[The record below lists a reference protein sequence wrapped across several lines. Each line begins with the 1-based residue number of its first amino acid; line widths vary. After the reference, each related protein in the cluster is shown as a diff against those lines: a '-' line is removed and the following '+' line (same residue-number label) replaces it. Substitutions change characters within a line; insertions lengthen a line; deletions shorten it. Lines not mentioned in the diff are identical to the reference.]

1 MNTFPLFF
9 KLETRKVLIVGGGDV
24 ALRKADLLSR
34 AGACITVLAPSIDH
48 DIEALLSDS
57 KHQLI
62 YENYNKSYMSGARI
76 IIAATDEETL
86 NHQIHAD
93 ATERN
98 IPVNVVDTPHLCDFI
113 FPAIVDRNP
122 IVIGIS
128 SNGKAPVLARLL
140 RARLETLIP
149 QGYGK
154 LAKLAGEFRSEVKA
168 KIPTLTGRRQFWE
181 RAFEGKVSELM
192 FAGNEDQASALL
204 KSDLDTTAAAIGNS
218 STASETA
225 PVTSVAKAML
235 NNDASQANATEQ
247 HLSTQSEQSAQSA
260 QTEMGEVYIVGAG
273 PGDPELLTFKALR
286 LMQQA
291 DIVYYDALV
300 SPQVL
305 DLCRRDADK
314 VYVGKKRSNHAV
326 AQLGINELLVNSA
339 KTGRRVVRLKGG
351 DPFIFGRGGEEIE
364 SLRAHGVPYQVVPG
378 ITAANAAASYAGI
391 PLTHRDHSQSVRFVT
406 GFLKAGAPN
415 SNFKSF
421 LNTDETLVFYMGLHS
436 LPRLTE
442 GLIDAGRSADTP
454 IAIVSNASMPNQ
466 QVLTGTLDNIVAQQA
481 EAQLPTPALLI
492 MGDVVSLQDDLAW
505 YNQKKLLDSQHNNQ
519 RNGQHTH
526 DTARKARN
534 WLRGGVANTDKAHA
548 DKNHYNHKQPTDA
561 RSTDQQAHALS
572 MVANLA
578 AADDDLQELVVS

>member
-1 MNTFPLFF
+1 MTGHTMNTFPLFF
-9 KLETRKVLIVGGGDV
+9 KLEGRKVLIVGGGDV

-34 AGACITVLAPSIDH
+34 AGACITILAPSISH
-48 DIEALLSDS
+48 EIQALLSDS
-57 KHQLI
+57 KHELI
-62 YENYNKSYMSGARI
+62 YEHYNKKYMTDSRV
-76 IIAATDEETL
+76 IIAGTDDEVL

-93 ATERN
+93 ATILN

-154 LAKLAGEFRSEVKA
+154 LAKLAGEFRGEVKA

-181 RAFEGKVSELM
+181 RAFEGQVSELM
-192 FAGNEDQASALL
+192 FAGNETQAAAQLQT
-204 KSDLDTTAAAIGNS
+204 DLDSTAAQIIKNNS
-218 STASETA
+218 ISQHSDVSNVQAASTTA
-225 PVTSVAKAML
+225 PVLTDDFLTDNSHGNIVA
-235 NNDASQANATEQ
+235 T
-247 HLSTQSEQSAQSA
+247 STQPV
-260 QTEMGEVYIVGAG
+260 GEVYIVGAG

-314 VYVGKKRSNHAV
+314 VFVGKKRSNHAV

-339 KTGRRVVRLKGG
+339 KEGRRVVRLKGG

-364 SLRAHGVPYQVVPG
+364 SLRAHNVPYQVVPG

-421 LNTDETLVFYMGLHS
+421 LNTDETVVFYMGLHS

-442 GLIDAGRSADTP
+442 GLIDAGRSSNTP

-466 QVLTGTLDNIVAQQA
+466 QVLTGTLETIVDLQEQN
-481 EAQLPTPALLI
+481 QLPTPALLI
-492 MGDVVSLQDDLAW
+492 MGDVVALHHDLAW
-505 YNQKKLLDSQHNNQ
+505 YNVQSQQ
-519 RNGQHTH
+519 NGKSLVSTE
-526 DTARKARN
+526 DN
-534 WLRGGVANTDKAHA
+534 WLRGGTAATSKDQLTE
-548 DKNHYNHKQPTDA
+548 DSS
-561 RSTDQQAHALS
+561 RQQAHALS

-578 AADDDLQELVVS
+578 EQKESDSLEQLVIG

>member
-9 KLETRKVLIVGGGDV
+9 KLEDRKVLIVGGGEV

-34 AGACITVLAPSIDH
+34 AGACITILAP
-48 DIEALLSDS
+48 DISHELQALLTDS
-57 KHQLI
+57 KHEFI
-62 YENYNKSYMSGARI
+62 YKNYNKAYMSGARV
-76 IIAATDEETL
+76 IIAATDDETL

-93 ATERN
+93 ATELN

-113 FPAIVDRNP
+113 FPAIIDRNP

-181 RAFEGKVSELM
+181 RAFEGPVSQLM
-192 FAGNEDQASALL
+192 FAGNETEATAQL
-204 KSDLDTTAAAIGNS
+204 KADLDSTAAAISKKSDN
-218 STASETA
+218 ASAVKESDTITET
-225 PVTSVAKAML
+225 
-235 NNDASQANATEQ
+235 
-247 HLSTQSEQSAQSA
+247 LSDESEKELPAV
-260 QTEMGEVYIVGAG
+260 GEVYIVGAG

-291 DIVYYDALV
+291 DVVFYDALV

-314 VYVGKKRSNHAV
+314 VFVGKKRSNHTV
-326 AQLGINELLVNSA
+326 AQLGINELLVNHA
-339 KTGRRVVRLKGG
+339 KQGRRVVRLKGG

-364 SLRAHGVPYQVVPG
+364 SLRAHNVPYQVVPG

-421 LNTDETLVFYMGLHS
+421 LNIDETVVFYMGLHS
-436 LPRLTE
+436 LARLTE
-442 GLIDAGRSADTP
+442 GLVDAGRSSETP

-466 QVLTGTLDNIVAQQA
+466 QVLTGTLATIVAKQEQ
-481 EAQLPTPALLI
+481 AQLPTPALLI
-492 MGDVVSLQDDLAW
+492 MGDVVSLHHDLAW
-505 YNQKKLLDSQHNNQ
+505 YNLQNQQHSQNS
-519 RNGQHTH
+519 
-526 DTARKARN
+526 DDIAKN
-534 WLRGGVANTDKAHA
+534 WLREGSRGEAV
-548 DKNHYNHKQPTDA
+548 KQ
-561 RSTDQQAHALS
+561 SIDQQAHALS

-578 AADDDLQELVVS
+578 TQQRDDLEQLIID

>member
-9 KLETRKVLIVGGGDV
+9 KLEGRKVLIVGGGDV

-34 AGACITVLAPSIDH
+34 AGACITILAPAICA
-48 DIEALLSDS
+48 ELQALLTNNKTDA

-62 YENYNKSYMSGARI
+62 YENYNKTYMTGARV
-76 IIAATDEETL
+76 IIAGTDDEAL
-86 NHQIHAD
+86 NHKIHAD
-93 ATERN
+93 ATELN

-154 LAKLAGEFRSEVKA
+154 LAKLAGDFRGEVKA

-181 RAFEGKVSELM
+181 KAFEGPVSQLM
-192 FAGNEDQASALL
+192 FAGNEKEAVAQLQA
-204 KSDLDTTAAAIGNS
+204 DLDNTAAVISGKNIVND
-218 STASETA
+218 TAT
-225 PVTSVAKAML
+225 K
-235 NNDASQANATEQ
+235 SQTGKNEI
-247 HLSTQSEQSAQSA
+247 
-260 QTEMGEVYIVGAG
+260 GEVYIVGAG

-314 VYVGKKRSNHAV
+314 VFVGKKRSNHAV

-339 KTGRRVVRLKGG
+339 KEGRRVVRLKGG

-364 SLRAHGVPYQVVPG
+364 SLRAHGIPYQVVPG

-421 LNTDETLVFYMGLHS
+421 LNTDETVVFYMGLHS

-442 GLIDAGRSADTP
+442 GLIDAGRSAETP

-466 QVLTGTLDNIVAQQA
+466 QVLTGTLENIVELQ
-481 EAQLPTPALLI
+481 EKNQLPTPALLI
-492 MGDVVSLQDDLAW
+492 MGDVVSLHHDLAW
-505 YNQKKLLDSQHNNQ
+505 YNLQNQQHNQNVS
-519 RNGQHTH
+519 
-526 DTARKARN
+526 DTGSN
-534 WLRGGVANTDKAHA
+534 WLRGGTAATPKD
-548 DKNHYNHKQPTDA
+548 NHTN
-561 RSTDQQAHALS
+561 QQAHALS
-572 MVANLA
+572 MIANLA
-578 AADDDLQELVVS
+578 TEDEGLEQLVIG

>member
-9 KLETRKVLIVGGGDV
+9 KLEDRKVLIVGGGDV

-34 AGACITVLAPSIDH
+34 AGACITVLAPTIMAE
-48 DIEALLSDS
+48 IQALLSDS

-62 YENYNKSYMSGARI
+62 YENYHKTYMTGARV
-76 IIAATDEETL
+76 IIAATDDETL

-93 ATERN
+93 ATEIN
-98 IPVNVVDTPHLCDFI
+98 IPVNVVDTPPLCDFI

-154 LAKLAGEFRSEVKA
+154 LAKLAGDFRAEVKS

-181 RAFEGKVSELM
+181 RAFEGQVSELM
-192 FAGNEDQASALL
+192 FAGNETQAAAQL
-204 KSDLDTTAAAIGNS
+204 KADLDDTAAKIDRTSNADTQIPQTAIS
-218 STASETA
+218 VTDSKDQPQQHPEHSAAS
-225 PVTSVAKAML
+225 
-235 NNDASQANATEQ
+235 
-247 HLSTQSEQSAQSA
+247 SEQ
-260 QTEMGEVYIVGAG
+260 TPIGEVYIVGAG

-314 VYVGKKRSNHAV
+314 VFVGKKRSNHAV

-339 KTGRRVVRLKGG
+339 KEGRRVVRLKGG

-421 LNTDETLVFYMGLHS
+421 LNTDETVVFYMGLHS
-436 LPRLTE
+436 LARLTE
-442 GLIDAGRSADTP
+442 GLIEAGRNADTP
-454 IAIVSNASMPNQ
+454 IAIISNASMPNQ
-466 QVLTGTLDNIVAQQA
+466 QVLTGTLATIVAQQ
-481 EAQLPTPALLI
+481 EKAQLPTPALLI
-492 MGDVVSLQDDLAW
+492 MGDVVALHHDLAW
-505 YNQKKLLDSQHNNQ
+505 YNLQNQQHNQNVS
-519 RNGQHTH
+519 
-526 DTARKARN
+526 DTANN
-534 WLRGGVANTDKAHA
+534 WLRGGTAATPKETSL
-548 DKNHYNHKQPTDA
+548 Q
-561 RSTDQQAHALS
+561 QQAHALS

-578 AADDDLQELVVS
+578 TQQEDGLEKLVID

>member
-9 KLETRKVLIVGGGDV
+9 KLEDRKVLIVGGGDV

-34 AGACITVLAPSIDH
+34 AGACITVLAPTIMAE
-48 DIEALLSDS
+48 IQALLSDS

-62 YENYNKSYMSGARI
+62 YENYHKTYMTGARV
-76 IIAATDEETL
+76 IIAATDDETL

-93 ATERN
+93 ATEIN
-98 IPVNVVDTPHLCDFI
+98 IPVNVVDTPPLCDFI

-154 LAKLAGEFRSEVKA
+154 LAKLAGDFRAEVKS

-181 RAFEGKVSELM
+181 RAFEGQVSELL
-192 FAGNEDQASALL
+192 FAGNETQAAAQLQA
-204 KSDLDTTAAAIGNS
+204 DLDDTAAKIDRTSNADTQIPQTAIS
-218 STASETA
+218 VTDSKDQPQQHPEHSAAS
-225 PVTSVAKAML
+225 
-235 NNDASQANATEQ
+235 
-247 HLSTQSEQSAQSA
+247 SEQ
-260 QTEMGEVYIVGAG
+260 TPIGEVYIVGAG

-314 VYVGKKRSNHAV
+314 VFVGKKRSNHAV

-339 KTGRRVVRLKGG
+339 KEGRRVVRLKGG

-421 LNTDETLVFYMGLHS
+421 LNTDETVVFYMGLHS
-436 LPRLTE
+436 LARLTE
-442 GLIDAGRSADTP
+442 GLIEAGRNADTP
-454 IAIVSNASMPNQ
+454 IAIISNASMPNQ
-466 QVLTGTLDNIVAQQA
+466 QVLTGTLATIVAQQ
-481 EAQLPTPALLI
+481 EQAQLPTPALLI
-492 MGDVVSLQDDLAW
+492 MGDVVALHHDLAW
-505 YNQKKLLDSQHNNQ
+505 YNLQNQQHNQNVS
-519 RNGQHTH
+519 
-526 DTARKARN
+526 DTENN
-534 WLRGGVANTDKAHA
+534 WLRGGTAATPKETSL
-548 DKNHYNHKQPTDA
+548 Q
-561 RSTDQQAHALS
+561 QQAHALS

-578 AADDDLQELVVS
+578 TQQEDGLEKLVID

>member
-1 MNTFPLFF
+1 MIGHAMNTFPLFF
-9 KLETRKVLIVGGGDV
+9 KLEDRKVLIVGGGDV

-34 AGACITVLAPSIDH
+34 AGAAITILAPSISV
-48 DIEALLSDS
+48 ELQALLNDS

-62 YENYNKSYMSGARI
+62 YENYDKTYMSGARV
-76 IIAATDEETL
+76 IIAATDDEML

-93 ATERN
+93 ATELN

-154 LAKLAGEFRSEVKA
+154 LAKLAGDFRSEVKT

-181 RAFEGKVSELM
+181 KAFEGSVSQLM
-192 FAGNEDQASALL
+192 FAGNEDEAAAQLQADLDKTASAISE
-204 KSDLDTTAAAIGNS
+204 KSAVNDK
-218 STASETA
+218 STEPQTL
-225 PVTSVAKAML
+225 P
-235 NNDASQANATEQ
+235 NNV
-247 HLSTQSEQSAQSA
+247 
-260 QTEMGEVYIVGAG
+260 GEVYIVGAG

-314 VYVGKKRSNHAV
+314 VFVGKKRNNHAV
-326 AQLGINELLVNSA
+326 AQLGINELLANSA
-339 KTGRRVVRLKGG
+339 KEGRRVVRLKGG

-421 LNTDETLVFYMGLHS
+421 LNTDETVVFYMGLHS
-436 LPRLTE
+436 LARLTE
-442 GLIDAGRSADTP
+442 GLIDAGRSSHTP

-466 QVLTGTLDNIVAQQA
+466 QVLTGTLADIVELQ
-481 EAQLPTPALLI
+481 EKNQLPTPALLI
-492 MGDVVSLQDDLAW
+492 MGDVVALHHDLAW
-505 YNQKKLLDSQHNNQ
+505 YNLQNQQKNKNS
-519 RNGQHTH
+519 
-526 DTARKARN
+526 DTTANN
-534 WLRGGVANTDKAHA
+534 WLRGGTAATPKTDH
-548 DKNHYNHKQPTDA
+548 T
-561 RSTDQQAHALS
+561 SQQAHALS

-578 AADDDLQELVVS
+578 TADDGLEQLVIG

>member
-9 KLETRKVLIVGGGDV
+9 KLEDRKVLIVGGGEV

-34 AGACITVLAPSIDH
+34 AGACITILAP
-48 DIEALLSDS
+48 DISHELQALLTDS
-57 KHQLI
+57 KHKFI
-62 YENYNKSYMSGARI
+62 YKNYNKTYMSGARV
-76 IIAATDEETL
+76 IIAATDDETL

-93 ATERN
+93 ATELN

-113 FPAIVDRNP
+113 FPAIIDRNP

-181 RAFEGKVSELM
+181 RAFEGQVSQLM
-192 FAGNEDQASALL
+192 FAGNETEAAAQLQA
-204 KSDLDTTAAAIGNS
+204 DLDSTAAAISKKSDNADAVKETDTIA
-218 STASETA
+218 STLSDESEKELPA
-225 PVTSVAKAML
+225 V
-235 NNDASQANATEQ
+235 
-247 HLSTQSEQSAQSA
+247 
-260 QTEMGEVYIVGAG
+260 GEVYIVGAG

-291 DIVYYDALV
+291 DVVFYDALV

-314 VYVGKKRSNHAV
+314 VFVGKKRSNHTV
-326 AQLGINELLVNSA
+326 AQLGINELLVNHA
-339 KTGRRVVRLKGG
+339 KQGRRVVRLKGG

-364 SLRAHGVPYQVVPG
+364 SLRAHNVPYQVVPG

-421 LNTDETLVFYMGLHS
+421 LNTDETVVFYMGLHS
-436 LPRLTE
+436 LARLTE
-442 GLIDAGRSADTP
+442 GLVDAGRSSETP
-454 IAIVSNASMPNQ
+454 IAIVSNASMSNQ
-466 QVLTGTLDNIVAQQA
+466 QVLTGTLATIVAKQEQ
-481 EAQLPTPALLI
+481 AQLPTPALLI
-492 MGDVVSLQDDLAW
+492 MGDVVSLHHDLAW
-505 YNQKKLLDSQHNNQ
+505 YNLQNQQHSQNS
-519 RNGQHTH
+519 
-526 DTARKARN
+526 DDIAKN
-534 WLRGGVANTDKAHA
+534 WLREGSRGEAI
-548 DKNHYNHKQPTDA
+548 KQPI
-561 RSTDQQAHALS
+561 DQQAHALS
-572 MVANLA
+572 MIANLA
-578 AADDDLQELVVS
+578 TNLGDDLEQLIID

>member
-9 KLETRKVLIVGGGDV
+9 KLDNRKVLIVGGGDV

-34 AGACITVLAPSIDH
+34 AGAAITIVAPSICDELH
-48 DIEALLSDS
+48 ALLSDE
-57 KHQLI
+57 KHTLI
-62 YENYNKSYMSGARI
+62 YENYNKKYMQGARV
-76 IIAATDEETL
+76 IIAGTDDEAL

-93 ATERN
+93 ATALN

-154 LAKLAGEFRSEVKA
+154 LAKLAGEFRSEVKN

-181 RAFEGKVSELM
+181 RAFEGKVSELI
-192 FAGNEDQASALL
+192 FAGNETEATVQLQ
-204 KSDLDTTAAAIGNS
+204 KDLA
-218 STASETA
+218 ETA
-225 PVTSVAKAML
+225 KKIANQHSDDTEVATNSAANLDNQDTDSDISNKGKNPV
-235 NNDASQANATEQ
+235 
-247 HLSTQSEQSAQSA
+247 
-260 QTEMGEVYIVGAG
+260 GEVYIVGAG

-291 DIVYYDALV
+291 DIVFYDALV

-326 AQLGINELLVNSA
+326 AQLGINELLINEA
-339 KTGRRVVRLKGG
+339 KKGRRVVRLKGG

-406 GFLKAGAPN
+406 GFLKAGVPN
-415 SNFKSF
+415 EKFEN
-421 LNTDETLVFYMGLHS
+421 LLDTDETVVFYMGLHS
-436 LPRLTE
+436 LERLTE
-442 GLIDAGRSADTP
+442 GLIEAGRSSETP

-466 QVLTGTLDNIVAQQA
+466 QVLTGTLASIVERQEQ
-481 EAQLPTPALLI
+481 AQLPTPALLI
-492 MGDVVSLQDDLAW
+492 MGDVVALHHDLAW
-505 YNQKKLLDSQHNNQ
+505 YNLHLQQHEQSLAN
-519 RNGQHTH
+519 TES
-526 DTARKARN
+526 N
-534 WLRGGVANTDKAHA
+534 WLRGGTATTPKGQAKGQAV
-548 DKNHYNHKQPTDA
+548 
-561 RSTDQQAHALS
+561 DQQAHALS
-572 MVANLA
+572 MIATLSEA
-578 AADDDLQELVVS
+578 KEDSLEQLIIG

>member
-9 KLETRKVLIVGGGDV
+9 KLDNRKVLIVGGGDV

-34 AGACITVLAPSIDH
+34 AGAAITIVAPSICDELH
-48 DIEALLSDS
+48 ALLSNE
-57 KHQLI
+57 KHTLI
-62 YENYNKSYMSGARI
+62 YENYNKKYMQGARV
-76 IIAATDEETL
+76 IIAGTDDEAL

-93 ATERN
+93 ATALN

-154 LAKLAGEFRSEVKA
+154 LAKLAGEFRSEVKN

-181 RAFEGKVSELM
+181 RAFEGKVSELI
-192 FAGNEDQASALL
+192 FAGNETEATAQLQ
-204 KSDLDTTAAAIGNS
+204 KDLA
-218 STASETA
+218 ETA
-225 PVTSVAKAML
+225 TKIANQHSDDTEVATNSAANLDNQDTDSDISNKGENPV
-235 NNDASQANATEQ
+235 
-247 HLSTQSEQSAQSA
+247 
-260 QTEMGEVYIVGAG
+260 GEVYIEGAG

-291 DIVYYDALV
+291 DIVFYDALV

-314 VYVGKKRSNHAV
+314 VFVGKKRSNHAV
-326 AQLGINELLVNSA
+326 AQLGINELLINEA
-339 KTGRRVVRLKGG
+339 KKGRRVVRLKGG

-406 GFLKAGAPN
+406 GFLKAGVPN
-415 SNFKSF
+415 EKFEN
-421 LNTDETLVFYMGLHS
+421 LLDTNETVVFYMGLHS
-436 LPRLTE
+436 LERLTE
-442 GLIDAGRSADTP
+442 GLIEAGRSSETP

-466 QVLTGTLDNIVAQQA
+466 QVLTGTLASIVERQEQ
-481 EAQLPTPALLI
+481 AQLPTPALLI
-492 MGDVVSLQDDLAW
+492 MGNVVALHHDLAW
-505 YNQKKLLDSQHNNQ
+505 YNLHLQHHEQSLAN
-519 RNGQHTH
+519 TES
-526 DTARKARN
+526 N
-534 WLRGGVANTDKAHA
+534 WLRGGTATTPKGQAKGQAV
-548 DKNHYNHKQPTDA
+548 
-561 RSTDQQAHALS
+561 DQQAHALS
-572 MVANLA
+572 MIATLSEA
-578 AADDDLQELVVS
+578 KEDSLEQLVIG

>member
-9 KLETRKVLIVGGGDV
+9 KLEDRKVLIVGGGDV

-34 AGACITVLAPSIDH
+34 AGAAITILAPSISH
-48 DIEALLSDS
+48 ELQTLLSHTKYKA
-57 KHQLI
+57 KHELI
-62 YENYNKSYMSGARI
+62 YENYNKAYMTGARV
-76 IIAATDEETL
+76 IIAATDDETL

-93 ATERN
+93 ASELN

-154 LAKLAGEFRSEVKA
+154 LAKLAGEFRGEVKA

-181 RAFEGKVSELM
+181 RAFEGEVSQLM
-192 FAGNEDQASALL
+192 FAGNEKEAAAQLQA
-204 KSDLDTTAAAIGNS
+204 DLDN
-218 STASETA
+218 TASDINGKNTA
-225 PVTSVAKAML
+225 DDTS
-235 NNDASQANATEQ
+235 TEF
-247 HLSTQSEQSAQSA
+247 
-260 QTEMGEVYIVGAG
+260 QTVKNTMGEVYIVGAG

-314 VYVGKKRSNHAV
+314 VFVGKKRSNHAV

-339 KTGRRVVRLKGG
+339 KEGRRVVRLKGG

-421 LNTDETLVFYMGLHS
+421 LNTDETVVFYMGLHS
-436 LPRLTE
+436 LVRLTT
-442 GLIDAGRSADTP
+442 GLIDAGRSRDTP

-466 QVLTGTLDNIVAQQA
+466 QVLTGTLANIVELQEQ
-481 EAQLPTPALLI
+481 AQLPTPALLI
-492 MGDVVSLQDDLAW
+492 MGDVVSLHHDLAW
-505 YNQKKLLDSQHNNQ
+505 YNHNNQ
-519 RNGQHTH
+519 NVN
-526 DTARKARN
+526 DTASN
-534 WLRGGVANTDKAHA
+534 WLRERAATPDK
-548 DKNHYNHKQPTDA
+548 DSKQFTN
-561 RSTDQQAHALS
+561 QQAHALS
-572 MVANLA
+572 MVANLSA
-578 AADDDLQELVVS
+578 QQEEGLEQLVIG

>member
-9 KLETRKVLIVGGGDV
+9 KLEGRKVLIVGGGEV

-34 AGACITVLAPSIDH
+34 AGACITILAPNISHEIR
-48 DIEALLSDS
+48 ELLSDN
-57 KHQLI
+57 KHELI
-62 YENYNKSYMSGARI
+62 EKNYHKSYMSGARV
-76 IIAATDEETL
+76 IIAATDDETL
-86 NHQIHAD
+86 NHEIYAD
-93 ATERN
+93 ATELN
-98 IPVNVVDTPHLCDFI
+98 IPVNVVDTPPLCDFI
-113 FPAIVDRNP
+113 FPAIIDRNP

-154 LAKLAGEFRSEVKA
+154 LAKLAGDFRSEVKS

-181 RAFEGKVSELM
+181 RAFEGQVSQLM
-192 FAGNEDQASALL
+192 FAGNETEAAAQLQA
-204 KSDLDTTAAAIGNS
+204 DLDSTAAAIHDKAHAAENTTPTLS
-218 STASETA
+218 DESEKKSP
-225 PVTSVAKAML
+225 PV
-235 NNDASQANATEQ
+235 
-247 HLSTQSEQSAQSA
+247 
-260 QTEMGEVYIVGAG
+260 GEVYIVGAG

-314 VYVGKKRSNHAV
+314 VFVGKKRSNHTV

-339 KTGRRVVRLKGG
+339 KEGRRVVRLKGG

-406 GFLKAGAPN
+406 GFLKAGTPN
-415 SNFKSF
+415 NNFKNF
-421 LNTDETLVFYMGLHS
+421 LNTDETVVFYMGLHS
-436 LPRLTE
+436 LARLTE
-442 GLIDAGRSADTP
+442 GLVDAGRSADTP

-466 QVLTGTLDNIVAQQA
+466 QVLTGTLASIVSQQ
-481 EAQLPTPALLI
+481 ETAQLPTPALLI
-492 MGDVVSLQDDLAW
+492 MGDVVSLHHDLAW
-505 YNQKKLLDSQHNNQ
+505 YNLQNQQHNQ
-519 RNGQHTH
+519 SS
-526 DTARKARN
+526 DDIAKN
-534 WLRGGVANTDKAHA
+534 WLREGSRGEAV
-548 DKNHYNHKQPTDA
+548 KQ
-561 RSTDQQAHALS
+561 SIDQQAHALS
-572 MVANLA
+572 MIANLA
-578 AADDDLQELVVS
+578 TNSGDDLEQLIID

>member
-9 KLETRKVLIVGGGDV
+9 KLEDRKILIVGGGDV

-34 AGACITVLAPSIDH
+34 AGACITVLAPNICD
-48 DIEALLSDS
+48 ELQALLSSS
-57 KHQLI
+57 KHALI
-62 YENYNKSYMSGARI
+62 YENYNKSYMSGARV
-76 IIAATDEETL
+76 IIAATDDEAL

-93 ATERN
+93 ATDLN

-154 LAKLAGEFRSEVKA
+154 LAKLAGEFRTEVKA

-192 FAGNEDQASALL
+192 FAGNETQAAAQLQA
-204 KSDLDTTAAAIGNS
+204 DLDTTAAKLASANSGSPAIEPNHTEHSTDITTDLS
-218 STASETA
+218 SLDTA
-225 PVTSVAKAML
+225 
-235 NNDASQANATEQ
+235 
-247 HLSTQSEQSAQSA
+247 A
-260 QTEMGEVYIVGAG
+260 QTHTTVPIGEVYIVGAG

-314 VYVGKKRSNHAV
+314 VFVGKKRNNHAV

-339 KTGRRVVRLKGG
+339 KEGRRVVRLKGG

-421 LNTDETLVFYMGLHS
+421 LDTDETVVFYMGLHS

-442 GLIDAGRSADTP
+442 GLIDAGRSENTP

-466 QVLTGTLDNIVAQQA
+466 QVLTGTLATIVELQ
-481 EAQLPTPALLI
+481 EKNQLPTPALLI
-492 MGDVVSLQDDLAW
+492 MGDVVALHHDLAW
-505 YNQKKLLDSQHNNQ
+505 YNLQNQ
-519 RNGQHTH
+519 QHTQNS
-526 DTARKARN
+526 DDLAKN
-534 WLRGGVANTDKAHA
+534 WLRGGTAATPKSVAAQYEANGSNTNA
-548 DKNHYNHKQPTDA
+548 
-561 RSTDQQAHALS
+561 QQAHALS
-572 MVANLA
+572 MVATLS
-578 AADDDLQELVVS
+578 E

>member
-9 KLETRKVLIVGGGDV
+9 KLEDRKVLIVGGGDV

-34 AGACITVLAPSIDH
+34 AGAAITILAPTISAEIQ
-48 DIEALLSDS
+48 ALLSPTKDKA
-57 KHQLI
+57 KHELI
-62 YENYNKSYMSGARI
+62 YENYNKAYMTGARV
-76 IIAATDEETL
+76 IIAATDDEAL

-93 ATERN
+93 ASELN

-154 LAKLAGEFRSEVKA
+154 LAKLAGDFRDEVKT

-181 RAFEGKVSELM
+181 RAFEGDVSQLM
-192 FAGNEDQASALL
+192 FAGNEDAAAARLQADLDNTASAINE
-204 KSDLDTTAAAIGNS
+204 K
-218 STASETA
+218 STADN
-225 PVTSVAKAML
+225 TS
-235 NNDASQANATEQ
+235 TES
-247 HLSTQSEQSAQSA
+247 HTVKNP
-260 QTEMGEVYIVGAG
+260 MGEVYIVGAG

-314 VYVGKKRSNHAV
+314 VFVGKKRSNHAV

-339 KTGRRVVRLKGG
+339 KEGRRVVRLKGG

-421 LNTDETLVFYMGLHS
+421 LNTDETVVFYMGLHS
-436 LPRLTE
+436 LPRLTT
-442 GLIDAGRSADTP
+442 GLIDAGRSSDTP

-466 QVLTGTLDNIVAQQA
+466 QVLTGTLANIVELQEQN
-481 EAQLPTPALLI
+481 QLPTPALLI
-492 MGDVVSLQDDLAW
+492 MGDVVRLHHDLAW
-505 YNQKKLLDSQHNNQ
+505 YHVDNEQNNQ
-519 RNGQHTH
+519 NAA
-526 DTARKARN
+526 DTDDN
-534 WLRGGVANTDKAHA
+534 WLRSGKAA
-548 DKNHYNHKQPTDA
+548 AAKAPT
-561 RSTDQQAHALS
+561 SQQAHALS

-578 AADDDLQELVVS
+578 IADDVEQLVIG

>member
-9 KLETRKVLIVGGGDV
+9 KLEDRKVLIVGGGDV

-34 AGACITVLAPSIDH
+34 AGACITVLAPSISAE
-48 DIEALLSDS
+48 IQALLNDS
-57 KHQLI
+57 KHELV
-62 YENYNKSYMSGARI
+62 YENYNKTYMSGARV
-76 IIAATDEETL
+76 IIAATDDEAL

-93 ATERN
+93 ATELN

-154 LAKLAGEFRSEVKA
+154 LAKLAGDFRSEVKT

-181 RAFEGKVSELM
+181 KAFEGPVSQLM
-192 FAGNEDQASALL
+192 FAGNETQAAAQLQA
-204 KSDLDTTAAAIGNS
+204 DLDSTAASISGKGVAA
-218 STASETA
+218 STSA
-225 PVTSVAKAML
+225 PVMLEETTKA
-235 NNDASQANATEQ
+235 QNAV
-247 HLSTQSEQSAQSA
+247 
-260 QTEMGEVYIVGAG
+260 GEVYIVGAG

-314 VYVGKKRSNHAV
+314 VFVGKKRSNHAV

-339 KTGRRVVRLKGG
+339 KEGRRVVRLKGG

-364 SLRAHGVPYQVVPG
+364 SLRAHSIPYQVVPG

-415 SNFKSF
+415 NNFKSF
-421 LNTDETLVFYMGLHS
+421 LNTDETVVFYMGLHS

-442 GLIDAGRSADTP
+442 GLIDAGRSSDTP

-466 QVLTGTLDNIVAQQA
+466 QVLTGTLADIVELQ
-481 EAQLPTPALLI
+481 EKNQLQTPALLI
-492 MGDVVSLQDDLAW
+492 MGDVVALHHDLAW
-505 YNQKKLLDSQHNNQ
+505 YNLQNQQHNQNVS
-519 RNGQHTH
+519 
-526 DTARKARN
+526 DTDDN
-534 WLRGGVANTDKAHA
+534 WLRGGTAATPKDNVV
-548 DKNHYNHKQPTDA
+548 
-561 RSTDQQAHALS
+561 DQQAHALS
-572 MVANLA
+572 MIANLA
-578 AADDDLQELVVS
+578 EKNDSLEQLVIG

>member
-1 MNTFPLFF
+1 MTDHTMNTFPLFF
-9 KLETRKVLIVGGGDV
+9 KLEGRKVLIVGGGDV

-34 AGACITVLAPSIDH
+34 AGACITVLAPSICA
-48 DIEALLSDS
+48 ELQALLSDS
-57 KHQLI
+57 KHELI
-62 YENYNKSYMSGARI
+62 YEHYNKKYMTGSRV
-76 IIAATDEETL
+76 IIAATDDETL

-93 ATERN
+93 ATTLN

-154 LAKLAGEFRSEVKA
+154 LAKLAGEFRGEVKA

-181 RAFEGKVSELM
+181 RAFEGQVSELM
-192 FAGNEDQASALL
+192 FAGNETQAAAQLQTDLDSTAAQII
-204 KSDLDTTAAAIGNS
+204 KNNSTSQHSDLSNVQ
-218 STASETA
+218 TASITTPVSVDDFNTNNSTHSTETNPLQ
-225 PVTSVAKAML
+225 PV
-235 NNDASQANATEQ
+235 
-247 HLSTQSEQSAQSA
+247 
-260 QTEMGEVYIVGAG
+260 GEVYIVGAG

-314 VYVGKKRSNHAV
+314 VFVGKKRSNHAV

-339 KTGRRVVRLKGG
+339 KEGRRVVRLKGG

-364 SLRAHGVPYQVVPG
+364 SLRAHNVPYQVVPG

-421 LNTDETLVFYMGLHS
+421 LNTDETVVFYMGLHS

-442 GLIDAGRSADTP
+442 GLIDAGRSSNTP

-466 QVLTGTLDNIVAQQA
+466 QVLTGTLETIVELQEQN
-481 EAQLPTPALLI
+481 QLPTPALLI
-492 MGDVVSLQDDLAW
+492 MGDVVSLHNDLAW
-505 YNQKKLLDSQHNNQ
+505 YNVQSQQ
-519 RNGQHTH
+519 NGKSLVSTE
-526 DTARKARN
+526 DN
-534 WLRGGVANTDKAHA
+534 WLRGGTAATPKDQLTE
-548 DKNHYNHKQPTDA
+548 DSS
-561 RSTDQQAHALS
+561 RQQAHALS

-578 AADDDLQELVVS
+578 EQKESDSLEQLLIG

>member
-9 KLETRKVLIVGGGDV
+9 KLADRKVLIVGGGDV

-34 AGACITVLAPSIDH
+34 AGAAITVIAP
-48 DIEALLSDS
+48 DICDELQALLTHSES
-57 KHQLI
+57 NEIINKHQLI
-62 YENYNKSYMSGARI
+62 FAEYNKSYMAGARI
-76 IIAATDEETL
+76 IIAGTDDEAL
-86 NHQIHAD
+86 NHQVHAD
-93 ATERN
+93 ATELN
-98 IPVNVVDTPHLCDFI
+98 IPVNVVDTPPLCDFI

-140 RARLETLIP
+140 RARLETIIP

-154 LAKLAGEFRSEVKA
+154 LAKLAGDFRSEVKT

-181 RAFEGKVSELM
+181 KAFEGKVSQLM
-192 FAGNEDQASALL
+192 FAGNESEAATQLQVDLDKTASAIREN
-204 KSDLDTTAAAIGNS
+204 KT
-218 STASETA
+218 
-225 PVTSVAKAML
+225 V
-235 NNDASQANATEQ
+235 NDKATEPKTLQ
-247 HLSTQSEQSAQSA
+247 NGI
-260 QTEMGEVYIVGAG
+260 GEVYIVGAG

-291 DIVYYDALV
+291 DIVFYDALV

-326 AQLGINELLVNSA
+326 AQLGINELLINEA
-339 KTGRRVVRLKGG
+339 KKGRRVVRLKGG

-364 SLRAHGVPYQVVPG
+364 SLRAHNIPYQVVPG

-421 LNTDETLVFYMGLHS
+421 LNTDETVVFYMGLHS
-436 LPRLTE
+436 LARLTE
-442 GLIDAGRSADTP
+442 GLIEAGRSSETP

-466 QVLTGTLDNIVAQQA
+466 QVLTGTLATIVDLQEQ
-481 EAQLPTPALLI
+481 AQLPTPALLI
-492 MGDVVSLQDDLAW
+492 MGDVVALHHDLAW
-505 YNQKKLLDSQHNNQ
+505 YNLQQHEHSLASTEN
-519 RNGQHTH
+519 
-526 DTARKARN
+526 N
-534 WLRGGVANTDKAHA
+534 WLRGGTAATPKDLVSHN
-548 DKNHYNHKQPTDA
+548 QPVH
-561 RSTDQQAHALS
+561 QQAHALS
-572 MVANLA
+572 MIATLSESKS
-578 AADDDLQELVVS
+578 DDLEQLIID

>member
-9 KLETRKVLIVGGGDV
+9 KLDNRKVLIVGGGDV

-34 AGACITVLAPSIDH
+34 AGAAITIVAPSICDELH
-48 DIEALLSDS
+48 ALLSNE
-57 KHQLI
+57 KHTLI
-62 YENYNKSYMSGARI
+62 YENYNKKYMQGARV
-76 IIAATDEETL
+76 IIAGTDDEAL

-93 ATERN
+93 ATALN

-154 LAKLAGEFRSEVKA
+154 LAKLAGEFRSEVKN

-181 RAFEGKVSELM
+181 RAFEGKVSELI
-192 FAGNEDQASALL
+192 FAGNETEATAQLQ
-204 KSDLDTTAAAIGNS
+204 KDLA
-218 STASETA
+218 ETA
-225 PVTSVAKAML
+225 KKIANQHSDDTEVATNSAANLDNQDTDSDISNKGKNPV
-235 NNDASQANATEQ
+235 
-247 HLSTQSEQSAQSA
+247 
-260 QTEMGEVYIVGAG
+260 GEVYIVGAG

-291 DIVYYDALV
+291 DIVFYDALV

-326 AQLGINELLVNSA
+326 AQLGINELLVAEA
-339 KTGRRVVRLKGG
+339 KKGRRVVRLKGG

-406 GFLKAGAPN
+406 GFLKAGVPN
-415 SNFKSF
+415 EKFEN
-421 LNTDETLVFYMGLHS
+421 LLDTNETVVFYMGLHS
-436 LPRLTE
+436 LERLTE
-442 GLIDAGRSADTP
+442 GLIEAGRSSETP

-466 QVLTGTLDNIVAQQA
+466 QVLTGTLASIVERQEQ
-481 EAQLPTPALLI
+481 AQLPTPALLI
-492 MGDVVSLQDDLAW
+492 MGNVVALHHDLAW
-505 YNQKKLLDSQHNNQ
+505 YNLHLQQHEQSLAN
-519 RNGQHTH
+519 TES
-526 DTARKARN
+526 N
-534 WLRGGVANTDKAHA
+534 WLRGGTATTPKGQAKGQAV
-548 DKNHYNHKQPTDA
+548 
-561 RSTDQQAHALS
+561 DQQAHALS
-572 MVANLA
+572 MIATLSESKE
-578 AADDDLQELVVS
+578 DSLEQLIIG

>member
-1 MNTFPLFF
+1 MIGHAMNTFPLFF
-9 KLETRKVLIVGGGDV
+9 KLEDRKVLIVGGGDV

-34 AGACITVLAPSIDH
+34 AGAAITILAPSISV
-48 DIEALLSDS
+48 ELQALLNDS

-62 YENYNKSYMSGARI
+62 YENYDKTYMSGARV
-76 IIAATDEETL
+76 IIAATDDEML

-93 ATERN
+93 ATELN

-154 LAKLAGEFRSEVKA
+154 LAKLAGDFRSEVKT

-181 RAFEGKVSELM
+181 KAFEGSVSQLM
-192 FAGNEDQASALL
+192 FAGNEDEAAAQLQADLDKTASAISE
-204 KSDLDTTAAAIGNS
+204 KSAVNDK
-218 STASETA
+218 STEPQTL
-225 PVTSVAKAML
+225 P
-235 NNDASQANATEQ
+235 NNV
-247 HLSTQSEQSAQSA
+247 
-260 QTEMGEVYIVGAG
+260 GEVYIVGAG

-314 VYVGKKRSNHAV
+314 VFVGKKRSNHAV

-339 KTGRRVVRLKGG
+339 KEGRRVVRLKGG

-364 SLRAHGVPYQVVPG
+364 SLRAHSIPYQVVPG

-415 SNFKSF
+415 SNFKNF
-421 LNTDETLVFYMGLHS
+421 LNTNETVVFYMGLHS
-436 LPRLTE
+436 LARLTE
-442 GLIDAGRSADTP
+442 GLINAGRSSDTP

-466 QVLTGTLDNIVAQQA
+466 QVLTGTLADIVELQ
-481 EAQLPTPALLI
+481 EKNQLPTPALLI
-492 MGDVVSLQDDLAW
+492 MGDVVALHHDLAW
-505 YNQKKLLDSQHNNQ
+505 YNLQNQQKNKNS
-519 RNGQHTH
+519 
-526 DTARKARN
+526 DTTANN
-534 WLRGGVANTDKAHA
+534 WLRDGTAATPKTDH
-548 DKNHYNHKQPTDA
+548 T
-561 RSTDQQAHALS
+561 SQQAHALS

-578 AADDDLQELVVS
+578 TADDGLEQLVIG

>member
-9 KLETRKVLIVGGGDV
+9 KLEDRKVLIVGGGDV

-34 AGACITVLAPSIDH
+34 AGACITVLAPSISH
-48 DIEALLSDS
+48 EIQALLSDNKS
-57 KHQLI
+57 DTKHQLI
-62 YENYNKSYMSGARI
+62 HENYHKTYMTDSRV
-76 IIAATDEETL
+76 IIAATDDETL

-93 ATERN
+93 ATALN

-154 LAKLAGEFRSEVKA
+154 LARLAGEFRGEVKA

-181 RAFEGKVSELM
+181 RAFEGKVSQLM
-192 FAGNEDQASALL
+192 FAGNENKAVAQLQA
-204 KSDLDTTAAAIGNS
+204 DLDNTAATMTAKDTTETEHK
-218 STASETA
+218 ST
-225 PVTSVAKAML
+225 V
-235 NNDASQANATEQ
+235 
-247 HLSTQSEQSAQSA
+247 
-260 QTEMGEVYIVGAG
+260 GEVYIVGAG

-314 VYVGKKRSNHAV
+314 VFVGKKRSNHAV

-339 KTGRRVVRLKGG
+339 KEGRRVVRLKGG

-364 SLRAHGVPYQVVPG
+364 SLRAHNVPYQVVPG

-406 GFLKAGAPN
+406 GFLKAGSPN
-415 SNFKSF
+415 NNFKSF
-421 LNTDETLVFYMGLHS
+421 LNTDETVVFYMGLHS

-442 GLIDAGRSADTP
+442 GLIDAGRSEETP

-466 QVLTGTLDNIVAQQA
+466 QVLTGTLASIVGLQ
-481 EAQLPTPALLI
+481 EKNQLPTPALLI
-492 MGDVVSLQDDLAW
+492 MGDVVALYDDLAW
-505 YNQKKLLDSQHNNQ
+505 YNIPNQQHNKNTSE
-519 RNGQHTH
+519 N
-526 DTARKARN
+526 DNN
-534 WLRGGVANTDKAHA
+534 WLRAGTATTPNTTLKPNA
-548 DKNHYNHKQPTDA
+548 Y
-561 RSTDQQAHALS
+561 QQAHALS
-572 MVANLA
+572 MIANLA
-578 AADDDLQELVVS
+578 TEDGDLEQLVIG

>member
-9 KLETRKVLIVGGGDV
+9 KLDNRKVLIVGGGDV

-34 AGACITVLAPSIDH
+34 AGAAITIVAPSICDELH
-48 DIEALLSDS
+48 ALLSDE
-57 KHQLI
+57 KHTLI
-62 YENYNKSYMSGARI
+62 YENYNKKYMQGARV
-76 IIAATDEETL
+76 IIAGTDDEAL

-93 ATERN
+93 ATALN

-154 LAKLAGEFRSEVKA
+154 LAKLAGEFRSEVKN

-181 RAFEGKVSELM
+181 RAFEGKVSELI
-192 FAGNEDQASALL
+192 FAGNETEATAQLQ
-204 KSDLDTTAAAIGNS
+204 KDLA
-218 STASETA
+218 ETA
-225 PVTSVAKAML
+225 TKIANQHSDDTEVVINSAANLDNQDTDSDISNKGKNPV
-235 NNDASQANATEQ
+235 
-247 HLSTQSEQSAQSA
+247 
-260 QTEMGEVYIVGAG
+260 GEVYIVGAG

-291 DIVYYDALV
+291 DIVFYDALV

-326 AQLGINELLVNSA
+326 AQLGINELLINEA
-339 KTGRRVVRLKGG
+339 KKGRRVVRLKGG

-406 GFLKAGAPN
+406 GFLKAGVPN
-415 SNFKSF
+415 EKFEN
-421 LNTDETLVFYMGLHS
+421 LLDTNETVVFYMGLHS
-436 LPRLTE
+436 LERLTE
-442 GLIDAGRSADTP
+442 GLIEAGRSSETP

-466 QVLTGTLDNIVAQQA
+466 QVLTGTLASIVERQEQ
-481 EAQLPTPALLI
+481 AQLPTPALLI
-492 MGDVVSLQDDLAW
+492 MGDVVALHHDLAW
-505 YNQKKLLDSQHNNQ
+505 YNLHLQQHEQSLAN
-519 RNGQHTH
+519 TES
-526 DTARKARN
+526 N
-534 WLRGGVANTDKAHA
+534 WLRGGTATTPKGQAKGQAV
-548 DKNHYNHKQPTDA
+548 
-561 RSTDQQAHALS
+561 DQQAHALS
-572 MVANLA
+572 MIATLSESKE
-578 AADDDLQELVVS
+578 DSLEQLVIG

>member
-9 KLETRKVLIVGGGDV
+9 KLEDRKVLIVGGGEV

-34 AGACITVLAPSIDH
+34 AGACIAILAP
-48 DIEALLSDS
+48 DISHELQALLTDD
-57 KHQLI
+57 KHQFI
-62 YENYNKSYMSGARI
+62 YENYNKTYMVGARV
-76 IIAATDEETL
+76 IIAATDDETL

-93 ATERN
+93 ATELN

-113 FPAIVDRNP
+113 FPAIIDRNP

-154 LAKLAGEFRSEVKA
+154 LAKLAGDFRSEVKA

-181 RAFEGKVSELM
+181 RAFEGQVSQLM
-192 FAGNEDQASALL
+192 FAGNETEATAQLQA
-204 KSDLDTTAAAIGNS
+204 DLDSTAAAIS
-218 STASETA
+218 KKS
-225 PVTSVAKAML
+225 
-235 NNDASQANATEQ
+235 DDANAVKESDTITAT
-247 HLSTQSEQSAQSA
+247 LSDESEKELPAV
-260 QTEMGEVYIVGAG
+260 GEVYIVGAG

-291 DIVYYDALV
+291 DIVFYDALV

-314 VYVGKKRSNHAV
+314 VFVGKKRSNHTV
-326 AQLGINELLVNSA
+326 AQLGINELLVNHA
-339 KTGRRVVRLKGG
+339 KQGRRVVRLKGG

-378 ITAANAAASYAGI
+378 ITAANAAASYAGV

-415 SNFKSF
+415 SNFKNF
-421 LNTDETLVFYMGLHS
+421 LNTDETVVFYMGLHS
-436 LPRLTE
+436 LARLTE
-442 GLIDAGRSADTP
+442 GLVDAGRSNETP

-466 QVLTGTLDNIVAQQA
+466 QVLTGTLATIVAKQEQ
-481 EAQLPTPALLI
+481 AQLPTPALLI
-492 MGDVVSLQDDLAW
+492 MGDVVSLHHDLAW
-505 YNQKKLLDSQHNNQ
+505 YNLQNQQHNQNS
-519 RNGQHTH
+519 
-526 DTARKARN
+526 DDIAKN
-534 WLRGGVANTDKAHA
+534 WLREGSRGEAVT
-548 DKNHYNHKQPTDA
+548 QPI
-561 RSTDQQAHALS
+561 DQQAHALS

-578 AADDDLQELVVS
+578 TQQEGGPEQLIVD